1 MTAKTLPRRPSSR
14 SRENWL
20 GLEIERKFLVVT
32 ETWRTDVVRS
42 LHIEDHLI
50 ADFPKGKARIR
61 ICAGTATLTLKGNR
75 AGIRRSEFNLPLTLA
90 DAAAMAHVFSDVQPL
105 AKRRHEVKVASLVW
119 QVDEYLGPLAGLVT
133 ADAELPEKDH
143 PLVLPPWAG
152 PEITADARFCS
163 RALAGA
169 IKQGKTAIAGVMA
182 AAMAAAEQDRG
193 SRARHRKNGSEGH
206 KSAGVAPL
214 HLADASANCRLAE

>member
-1 MTAKTLPRRPSSR
+1 M
-14 SRENWL
+14 

-75 AGIRRSEFNLPLTLA
+75 IGACRSEFNLPLTLPE
-90 DAAAMAHVFSDVQPL
+90 AAAMAQEFADVQPL
-105 AKRRHEVKVASLVW
+105 EKRRHEVRVSNLLW

-133 ADAELPEKDH
+133 ADAELPEEDH
-143 PLVLPPWAG
+143 SLVLPPWAG
-152 PEITADARFCS
+152 PEITADVRFGS
-163 RALAGA
+163 RTLAGA

-182 AAMAAAEQDRG
+182 AAMAAAEQDGG
-193 SRARHRKNGSEGH
+193 SRARCRKNGPEGH
-206 KSAGVAPL
+206 KSAGVASIHPV
-214 HLADASANCRLAE
+214 DASANCRLAE